1 MVKKYMTVQYAAGK
15 EKLRLGWSTLMFDGK
30 EFQLK
35 DVSSSLPEAR
45 AFADKWRRKG
55 YNARINKG
63 PGVHG
68 SRYTYGVYARN
79 AKGGK

>member
-1 MVKKYMTVQYAAGK
+1 MVKKYMTVQYASGK
-15 EKLRLGWSTLMFDGK
+15 EKLRLGWATLKFGGK

-35 DVSSSLPEAR
+35 EATTNVQEAR
-45 AFADKWRRKG
+45 AFAAKWRRKG

-68 SRYTYGVYARN
+68 SRYTYGVYVRKA
-79 AKGGK
+79 

>member
-1 MVKKYMTVQYAAGK
+1 MVKKYVTVQYASGK
-15 EKLRLGWSTLMFDGK
+15 EKLRLGWSTLKFDGK

-35 DVSSSLPEAR
+35 EATTNLQEAR
-45 AFADKWRRKG
+45 GLAGKWRRKG

-68 SRYTYGVYARN
+68 SRYTYGIYVR
-79 AKGGK
+79 KVM

>member
-1 MVKKYMTVQYAAGK
+1 MVKKYMTVQYASGK
-15 EKLRLGWSTLMFDGK
+15 EKLRLGWSTLKFDGK

-35 DVSSSLPEAR
+35 DTTTDLQKAKQL
-45 AFADKWRRKG
+45 ADKWRRKG

-68 SRYTYGVYARN
+68 SRYTYGVYVRKAR
-79 AKGGK
+79 